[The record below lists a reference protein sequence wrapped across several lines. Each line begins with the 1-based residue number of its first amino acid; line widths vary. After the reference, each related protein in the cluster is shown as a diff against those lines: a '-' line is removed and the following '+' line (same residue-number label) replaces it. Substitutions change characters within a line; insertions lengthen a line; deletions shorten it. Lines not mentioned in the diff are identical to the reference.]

1 MLISL
6 VVPCYNEEES
16 LPIFYKEAS
25 KIAQQ
30 MGISHGADFE
40 FIFVDDGSKDRTLQ
54 IARELHRKDA
64 RVRYISF
71 SRNFGKEAGIY
82 AGLKAAKGDYV
93 ATMDADLQDPP
104 SLLPEMLELLH
115 GRDIKVELRSVNARF
130 FEYSSR
136 LPRSCAFLEDKL
148 KKLVASKVSR
158 GKVELSLSIQTVT
171 AADTVVTV
179 NWQLAEGYR
188 AALNAMAERM
198 DLKNDVSVGML
209 SRFPDVLTQ
218 TAAPTNEDELWEDV
232 RTVAEQAV
240 DAFVAMRAV
249 EGEKMKADVAGR
261 LTTIET
267 LVAKIEENSA
277 GRVQAYSDK
286 LYARLQELL
295 GDRSIDEGRLV
306 TEAAIFADKT
316 AIDEETVRLHSHV
329 AQYREILE
337 LDEPIGRKLDF
348 LTQEL
353 NRESNT
359 IGSKCQDV
367 AITRLVVELKSE
379 IEKIREQI
387 QNIE

>member
-1 MLISL
+1 MVLSMTG
-6 VVPCYNEEES
+6 YGR
-16 LPIFYKEAS
+16 A
-25 KIAQQ
+25 
-30 MGISHGADFE
+30 GA
-40 FIFVDDGSKDRTLQ
+40 
-54 IARELHRKDA
+54 
-64 RVRYISF
+64 
-71 SRNFGKEAGIY
+71 
-82 AGLKAAKGDYV
+82 
-93 ATMDADLQDPP
+93 
-104 SLLPEMLELLH
+104 LLH

-136 LPRSCAFLEDKL
+136 IPRSCAFLEDKL

-158 GKVELSLSIQTVT
+158 GKVELNLSIQTVT
-171 AADTVVTV
+171 ATDTVVTV
-179 NWQLAEGYR
+179 NWQLAQGYR
-188 AALNAMAERM
+188 AALNAMSERM
-198 DLKNDVSVGML
+198 DLKNDVTAGML
-209 SRFPDVLTQ
+209 ARFPDVLTQ
-218 TAAPTNEDELWEDV
+218 TAAPTDEEELWQDV
-232 RTVAEQAV
+232 QSVAEQAV
-240 DAFVAMRAV
+240 EAFVAMRAT
-249 EGEKMKADVAGR
+249 EGEKLKEDVENR
-261 LTTIET
+261 LNVIEQ
-267 LVAKIEENSA
+267 LVAQIEQNSA

-295 GDRSIDEGRLV
+295 ADRNIDEARLV

-329 AQYREILE
+329 AQYREILA
-337 LDEPIGRKLDF
+337 LNEPIGRKLDF

>member
-1 MLISL
+1 MVLSMTG
-6 VVPCYNEEES
+6 YGR
-16 LPIFYKEAS
+16 A
-25 KIAQQ
+25 
-30 MGISHGADFE
+30 GA
-40 FIFVDDGSKDRTLQ
+40 
-54 IARELHRKDA
+54 
-64 RVRYISF
+64 
-71 SRNFGKEAGIY
+71 
-82 AGLKAAKGDYV
+82 
-93 ATMDADLQDPP
+93 
-104 SLLPEMLELLH
+104 LLH

-261 LTTIET
+261 LTTIEA

-295 GDRSIDEGRLV
+295 GGFAPVKAVQGMAEPLYYRNKAIASFATQRGKLVCGLYAEGTHRVLPG
-306 TEAAIFADKT
+306 ADCLLQ
-316 AIDEETVRLHSHV
+316 E
-329 AQYREILE
+329 EILNKTLAAV
-337 LDEPIGRKLDF
+337 LDAARACRWTAWPRPARKQEFLHGSAQKSALGRQHRAEYQPNPLQRRAGQPRENALRPRLCAGYAVRHAVCHFVPQLLPGQPHTDRGF
-348 LTQEL
+348 VQE
-353 NRESNT
+353 SA
-359 IGSKCQDV
+359 GACQADGPGDGY
-367 AITRLVVELKSE
+367 
-379 IEKIREQI
+379 
-387 QNIE
+387 

>member
-1 MLISL
+1 MVLSMTG
-6 VVPCYNEEES
+6 YGR
-16 LPIFYKEAS
+16 A
-25 KIAQQ
+25 
-30 MGISHGADFE
+30 GA
-40 FIFVDDGSKDRTLQ
+40 
-54 IARELHRKDA
+54 
-64 RVRYISF
+64 
-71 SRNFGKEAGIY
+71 
-82 AGLKAAKGDYV
+82 
-93 ATMDADLQDPP
+93 
-104 SLLPEMLELLH
+104 LLH

-148 KKLVASKVSR
+148 KKLVAAKVSR

-171 AADTVVTV
+171 AADTVVSV
-179 NWQLAEGYR
+179 NWSLAQGYR
-188 AALNAMAERM
+188 AALDSLIEKME
-198 DLKNDVSVGML
+198 LKNDVTAGMIA
-209 SRFPDVLTQ
+209 RFPEVLTQ
-218 TAAPTNEDELWEDV
+218 TAAPTNDDELWQDV
-232 RTVAEQAV
+232 QSVALQAV
-240 DAFVAMRAV
+240 DAFVAMRAA
-249 EGEKMKADVAGR
+249 EGEKLKADVAGR
-261 LTTIET
+261 LDTIEE
-267 LVAKIEENSA
+267 LVAKIEQGSA

-295 GDRSIDEGRLV
+295 GDRNIDESRLV
-306 TEAAIFADKT
+306 TEAALFADKT

-329 AQYREILE
+329 AQYREILA
-337 LDEPIGRKLDF
+337 LDEPVGRKLDF

>member
-1 MLISL
+1 MVLSMTG
-6 VVPCYNEEES
+6 YGR
-16 LPIFYKEAS
+16 A
-25 KIAQQ
+25 
-30 MGISHGADFE
+30 GA
-40 FIFVDDGSKDRTLQ
+40 
-54 IARELHRKDA
+54 
-64 RVRYISF
+64 
-71 SRNFGKEAGIY
+71 
-82 AGLKAAKGDYV
+82 
-93 ATMDADLQDPP
+93 
-104 SLLPEMLELLH
+104 LLH

-136 LPRSCAFLEDKL
+136 LPRACAFLEDKL

-158 GKVELSLSIQTVT
+158 GKVELNLSIQTVT

-179 NWQLAEGYR
+179 NWQLAQGYR
-188 AALNAMAERM
+188 AALNAMSERM
-198 DLKNDVSVGML
+198 DLKNDVTAGML
-209 SRFPDVLTQ
+209 ARFPDVLTQ
-218 TAAPTNEDELWEDV
+218 TAAPTDEEELWQDV
-232 RTVAEQAV
+232 QSVAEQAIE
-240 DAFVAMRAV
+240 AFVAMRAT
-249 EGEKMKADVAGR
+249 EGEKLKEDVASR
-261 LTTIET
+261 LNTVES
-267 LVAKIEENSA
+267 LVAQIEQNSA

-295 GDRSIDEGRLV
+295 GDRNIDEARLV

-337 LDEPIGRKLDF
+337 LNEPIGRKLDF

>member
-1 MLISL
+1 MVLSMTG
-6 VVPCYNEEES
+6 YGR
-16 LPIFYKEAS
+16 A
-25 KIAQQ
+25 
-30 MGISHGADFE
+30 GA
-40 FIFVDDGSKDRTLQ
+40 
-54 IARELHRKDA
+54 
-64 RVRYISF
+64 
-71 SRNFGKEAGIY
+71 
-82 AGLKAAKGDYV
+82 
-93 ATMDADLQDPP
+93 
-104 SLLPEMLELLH
+104 LLH

-148 KKLVASKVSR
+148 KKLVASRVSR

-171 AADTVVTV
+171 AADTVVSV

-188 AALNAMAERM
+188 AALNEMVERM

-218 TAAPTNEDELWEDV
+218 TAAPTNEEELWQDV
-232 RTVAEQAV
+232 QSVAEKAV

-249 EGEKMKADVAGR
+249 EGEKLKEDVAGR
-261 LTTIET
+261 LDAIET
-267 LVAKIEENSA
+267 LVGQIEENSA
-277 GRVQAYSDK
+277 G
-286 LYARLQELL
+286 RLQELL
-295 GDRSIDEGRLV
+295 GDRNIDESRLV

-329 AQYREILE
+329 AQYREILA

>member
-1 MLISL
+1 MVLSMTG
-6 VVPCYNEEES
+6 YGR
-16 LPIFYKEAS
+16 A
-25 KIAQQ
+25 
-30 MGISHGADFE
+30 GA
-40 FIFVDDGSKDRTLQ
+40 
-54 IARELHRKDA
+54 
-64 RVRYISF
+64 
-71 SRNFGKEAGIY
+71 
-82 AGLKAAKGDYV
+82 
-93 ATMDADLQDPP
+93 
-104 SLLPEMLELLH
+104 LLH

-148 KKLVASKVSR
+148 KKLVAAKVSR

-171 AADTVVTV
+171 AADTVVSV
-179 NWQLAEGYR
+179 NWSLAQGYR
-188 AALNAMAERM
+188 AALDSLIEKM
-198 DLKNDVSVGML
+198 DLKNDITAGMIA
-209 SRFPDVLTQ
+209 RFPEVLTQ
-218 TAAPTNEDELWEDV
+218 TAAPTNEDELWQDV
-232 RTVAEQAV
+232 QSVALQAV

-249 EGEKMKADVAGR
+249 EGEKLKADVAGR
-261 LTTIET
+261 LDTIED
-267 LVAKIEENSA
+267 LVAKIEQGSA

-295 GDRSIDEGRLV
+295 GDRSIDESRLV
-306 TEAAIFADKT
+306 TEAAFFADKT

-329 AQYREILE
+329 AQYREILA
-337 LDEPIGRKLDF
+337 LDEPVGRKLDF